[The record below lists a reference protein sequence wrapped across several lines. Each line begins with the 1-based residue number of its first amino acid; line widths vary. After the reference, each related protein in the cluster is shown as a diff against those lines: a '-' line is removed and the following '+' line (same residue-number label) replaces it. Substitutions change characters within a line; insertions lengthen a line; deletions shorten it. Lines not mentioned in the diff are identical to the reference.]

1 MSQTLT
7 PVILGFAVVP
17 ADSQGAAGS
26 LTAPGS
32 KGGGGGVGVGRT
44 HQSKVLKS
52 CRPLFCLSELSNTTP
67 TSLSDFF
74 QE

>member
-17 ADSQGAAGS
+17 ADSRGAAGS

-32 KGGGGGVGVGRT
+32 KGRGGEGRT
-44 HQSKVLKS
+44 GTDTPVQGPEKLQTSVLS
-52 CRPLFCLSELSNTTP
+52 
-67 TSLSDFF
+67 
-74 QE
+74 Q